1 MKFTCKSLY
10 FLIWLFLAFPLEAF
24 SQKKPLSLAAAID
37 SALQNNLGLQSA
49 YQRLEATRAMIPM
62 GFNLDKTQVFYR
74 HDQNDIAEN
83 GYSNKVF
90 GISQNLQFPTVYGKQ
105 RKVFEDITLVEQ
117 QQYLLTQNQ
126 IIKEVSQAYYS
137 ILYFQKLEANYRFLD
152 SLYQQFSI
160 AADRRYDVGETNYL
174 EKLTARSKMRE
185 LAVRLAQTIES
196 KNQAYV
202 RLEQLIQSGREFTI
216 ADQILDPL
224 PTINWE
230 MDSHPGVQFYQ
241 QSINWKED
249 NVSLEKQRLLPDLHG
264 EFFRGTNTG
273 PNARI
278 YPGVQVGVS
287 IPLWFGAQ
295 KAKINSSKFE
305 LSQINL
311 AAENY
316 SFQLDNRR
324 AHLIIELQK
333 FQETISFYNEEG
345 QQLSKQ
351 LITQGNQAY
360 KGGEI
365 DFFQYVILIENSRNI
380 EVDYL
385 VNLQGY
391 NMTVLEINYLIN
403 P

>member
-1 MKFTCKSLY
+1 MKSNHKWILLVACF
-10 FLIWLFLAFPLEAF
+10 IWVFPFQSMAQVESINLA
-24 SQKKPLSLAAAID
+24 SAID
-37 SALQNNLGLQSA
+37 SALQNNLGLKSA
-49 YQRLEATRAMIPM
+49 RQRVEAAKAMVPV

-90 GISQNLQFPTVYGKQ
+90 GISQSMLFPTVYGSQK
-105 RKVFEDITLVEQ
+105 RVFQDMGMVEQ

-126 IIKEVSQAYYS
+126 IIKEVSQTYYT
-137 ILYFQKLEANYRFLD
+137 IVYLQKLENNYRFLD

-160 AADRRYDVGETNYL
+160 AASRRYELGETNYL

-185 LAVRLAQTIES
+185 LAVRLAQTTES
-196 KNQAYV
+196 KSQAFIK
-202 RLEQLIQSGREFTI
+202 LEQLIQVGGEFEI
-216 ADQILDPL
+216 PDQELLPL
-224 PTINWE
+224 PIENWDME
-230 MDSHPGVQFYQ
+230 THPGIQFYQ
-241 QSINWKED
+241 QSINLKQD

-295 KAKINSSKFE
+295 KAKINASKYE
-305 LSQINL
+305 LAQTNFAS
-311 AAENY
+311 ENY
-316 SFQLDNRR
+316 AFQLDNRR
-324 AHLIIELQK
+324 KQLEIELQK
-333 FQETISFYNEEG
+333 FQEAISFYTEEG
-345 QQLSKQ
+345 NQLSKQ
-351 LITQGNQAY
+351 LISQGNIAY

-365 DFFQYVILIENSRNI
+365 DFFQYVLLIENSRNI

-385 VNLQGY
+385 LNLQGY
-391 NMTVLEINYLIN
+391 NMAALEINYLIN

>member
-1 MKFTCKSLY
+1 MKSKHKLIFLVACIIWVFPFQSMAQVESISL
-10 FLIWLFLAFPLEAF
+10 
-24 SQKKPLSLAAAID
+24 SAAID
-37 SALQNNLGLQSA
+37 SALQNNLGLKSA
-49 YQRLEATRAMIPM
+49 LQRVEAARAMVPV

-90 GISQNLQFPTVYGKQ
+90 GISQSMLFPTVYGSQK
-105 RKVFEDITLVEQ
+105 RVFEDLGMVEQ
-117 QQYLLTQNQ
+117 QQYRLTQNQ
-126 IIKEVSQAYYS
+126 IIKEVSQTYYT
-137 ILYFQKLEANYRFLD
+137 IVYLQKLEKNYHFLD

-160 AADRRYDVGETNYL
+160 AASRRYELGETNYL

-185 LAVRLAQTIES
+185 LAVRLAQTTES
-196 KNQAYV
+196 KSQAYMK
-202 RLEQLIQSGREFTI
+202 LEQLIQVGREFEI
-216 ADQILDPL
+216 PDQDLLPLSVNNLDME
-224 PTINWE
+224 T
-230 MDSHPGVQFYQ
+230 HPGIQFYE
-241 QSINWKED
+241 QSINLKQD

-295 KAKINSSKFE
+295 KAKINASKYE
-305 LSQINL
+305 LAQTNF

-316 SFQLDNRR
+316 AFALDNRR
-324 AHLIIELQK
+324 KQLEIELQK
-333 FQETISFYNEEG
+333 FQEAISFYTEEG

-351 LITQGNQAY
+351 LISQGNIAY

-365 DFFQYVILIENSRNI
+365 DFFQYVLLIENSRNI

-385 VNLQGY
+385 LNLQGY
-391 NMTVLEINYLIN
+391 NMAVMEINYLIN

>member
-1 MKFTCKSLY
+1 MKIKVLYLSLW
-10 FLIWLFLAFPLEAF
+10 FFLAFPIEGYP
-24 SQKKPLSLAAAID
+24 QKVSLSLPAAID
-37 SALQNNLGLQSA
+37 AALQNNLGLQSA
-49 YQRLEATRAMIPM
+49 YQKVEAAKAMVPM

-83 GYSNKVF
+83 GFSNKVF
-90 GISQNLQFPTVYGKQ
+90 GINQSLQFPTVYGKQ
-105 RKVFEDITLVEQ
+105 RRVLEDMTLVEQ

-126 IIKEVSQAYYS
+126 VIKEVSQTYYT
-137 ILYFQKLEANYRFLD
+137 ILYLQKLEHNYRFLD

-185 LAVRLAQTIES
+185 LAVRLAQTTES
-196 KNQAYV
+196 KNQALV
-202 RLEQLIQSGREFTI
+202 RLEQLIQVGTI
-216 ADQILDPL
+216 FEVPDQPL
-224 PTINWE
+224 EPLVISEWSEDT
-230 MDSHPGVQFYQ
+230 HPGIGFYK
-241 QSINWKED
+241 QSIQWKRD
-249 NVSLEKQRLLPDLHG
+249 NVSLEKQRLLPDIYG

-278 YPGVQVGVS
+278 YPGVQVGVA

-295 KAKINSSKFE
+295 KAKINSSNYE
-305 LSQINL
+305 LMQTSL

-324 AHLIIELQK
+324 KQLEIELQK
-333 FQETISFYNEEG
+333 YQEAISFYTEEG
-345 QQLSKQ
+345 QQLSRQ

-365 DFFQYVILIENSRNI
+365 DFFQYVLLIENSRNI

-385 VNLQGY
+385 INLQGY

>member
-1 MKFTCKSLY
+1 MNSNLKSIIL
-10 FLIWLFLAFPLEAF
+10 LAFLTCNLPFQAF
-24 SQKKPLSLAAAID
+24 AQKETINLASAID
-37 SALQNNLGLQSA
+37 SALQNNLGLKSA
-49 YQRLEATRAMIPM
+49 QQRVEAKRAMIPA

-90 GISQNLQFPTVYGKQ
+90 GISQSIQFPTVYGSQ
-105 RKVFEDITLVEQ
+105 RKVYEDMGMVEQ
-117 QQYLLTQNQ
+117 QQYLLSQNQ
-126 IIKEVSQAYYS
+126 IIKEVSQTYYS
-137 ILYFQKLEANYRFLD
+137 IVYLQKLEDNYRFLD

-160 AADRRYDVGETNYL
+160 AATRRYELGETNYL

-185 LAVRLAQTIES
+185 LSVRLQQTSEN

-202 RLEQLIQSGREFTI
+202 RLEQLIQIGREFEI
-216 ADQILDPL
+216 PDQELLPL
-224 PTINWE
+224 LTQNWDLE
-230 MDSHPGVQFYQ
+230 THPGVQFYQ
-241 QSINWKED
+241 QSINLKMD

-295 KAKINSSKFE
+295 KAKIKSSQFD
-305 LSQINL
+305 LVQTSL

-316 SFQLDNRR
+316 SFQLTNRR
-324 AHLIIELQK
+324 SQLEIELQK
-333 FQETISFYNEEG
+333 FQEAISFYNQEG
-345 QQLSKQ
+345 KQLSKQ
-351 LITQGNQAY
+351 LIAQGNQAY

-365 DFFQYVILIENSRNI
+365 DFFQYVLLIENSRNI

-385 VNLQGY
+385 SNLQGY

>member
-1 MKFTCKSLY
+1 MKLTNEARI
-10 FLIWLFLAFPLEAF
+10 FLLWALMAIPLQALG
-24 SQKKPLSLAAAID
+24 QKTKLDLPAAIA
-37 SALQNNLGLQSA
+37 SAQQNNLGLQSA
-49 YQRLEATRAMIPM
+49 YQKLEAARAMVPT

-83 GYSNKVF
+83 GYANKVF

-105 RKVFEDITLVEQ
+105 KRVLEDMSLVEQ
-117 QQYLLTQNQ
+117 QQFQLTQNQ
-126 IIKEVSQAYYS
+126 IIKEVSQTYYT
-137 ILYFQKLEANYRFLD
+137 IIYLQKLEQNFRFLD
-152 SLYQQFSI
+152 SLYKQFSI
-160 AADRRYDVGETNYL
+160 AADRRYEVGETNYL

-202 RLEQLIQSGREFTI
+202 RLEQLIQLGSEFEI
-216 ADQILDPL
+216 PDQDLAPL
-224 PTINWE
+224 PVADWPL
-230 MDSHPGVQFYQ
+230 DSHPGVLYYQ
-241 QSINWKED
+241 EAVQWKQD
-249 NVSLEKQRLLPDLHG
+249 NLSLEKHRLMPDLFG

-278 YPGVQVGVS
+278 YPGVQVGVA

-295 KAKINSSKFE
+295 KAKISSSKYE
-305 LSQINL
+305 LSQTSL

-316 SFQLDNRR
+316 AFQLNNRR
-324 AHLIIELQK
+324 KQLEIELQK
-333 FQETISFYNEEG
+333 FKEAIAFYTEEG
-345 QQLSKQ
+345 RQLSMQ
-351 LITQGNQAY
+351 LINQGNQAY

-365 DFFQYVILIENSRNI
+365 DFFQYVLLVENSRSI

-385 VNLQGY
+385 SSLQGY
-391 NMTVLEINYLIN
+391 NMTVFEINYLIN

>member
-1 MKFTCKSLY
+1 MNSYHKFILLLVGLMWV
-10 FLIWLFLAFPLEAF
+10 FPFRAFA
-24 SQKKPLSLAAAID
+24 QKEPINITSAID
-37 SALQNNLGLQSA
+37 SALQNNLGLKSA
-49 YQRLEATRAMIPM
+49 QQKVEATKAMIPM

-83 GYSNKVF
+83 GYSNTVF
-90 GISQNLQFPTVYGKQ
+90 GISQSMLFPTVYGSQ
-105 RKVFEDITLVEQ
+105 RKVYENMGMVEQ

-126 IIKEVSQAYYS
+126 IIKEVSQTYYT
-137 ILYFQKLEANYRFLD
+137 IVYLQKLEDNYRFLD

-160 AADRRYDVGETNYL
+160 AANRRYELGETNYL

-185 LAVRLAQTIES
+185 LAVRLAQTAES

-202 RLEQLIQSGREFTI
+202 MLDQLIQLEREYEI
-216 ADQILDPL
+216 PDQDLLPL
-224 PTINWE
+224 PVQNWDLE
-230 MDSHPGVQFYQ
+230 THPGIQFYR
-241 QSINWKED
+241 QSIALRQE
-249 NVSLEKQRLLPDLHG
+249 NVTLERQRLWPDLHG
-264 EFFRGTNTG
+264 EVFRGTNTG

-295 KAKINSSKFE
+295 KAKINSTKYE
-305 LSQINL
+305 LAQTNYAS
-311 AAENY
+311 ENY
-316 SFQLDNRR
+316 TFQLVNKRKQ
-324 AHLIIELQK
+324 LEIELQK
-333 FQETISFYNEEG
+333 FQEAISFYIEEG

-351 LITQGNQAY
+351 LIAQGNQAY

-365 DFFQYVILIENSRNI
+365 DFFQYVLLIENSRNI

-385 VNLQGY
+385 LNLQGY

>member
-1 MKFTCKSLY
+1 MKIKVLYLSL
-10 FLIWLFLAFPLEAF
+10 WLFLAFPIEGYP
-24 SQKKPLSLAAAID
+24 QKVSLSLTAAID

-49 YQRLEATRAMIPM
+49 FQKVEAAKAMVPM

-83 GYSNKVF
+83 GFSNKVF
-90 GISQNLQFPTVYGKQ
+90 GINQGLQFPTVYGKQ
-105 RKVFEDITLVEQ
+105 RRVLEDMTLVEQ

-126 IIKEVSQAYYS
+126 VIKEVSQTYYT
-137 ILYFQKLEANYRFLD
+137 ILYLQKLEYNYRFLD
-152 SLYQQFSI
+152 SLYQQFSN

-185 LAVRLAQTIES
+185 LAVRLAQTTES
-196 KNQAYV
+196 KNQALV
-202 RLEQLIQSGREFTI
+202 RLEQLIQVGSVFEVP
-216 ADQILDPL
+216 DQPLDL
-224 PTINWE
+224 LLISEWSE
-230 MDSHPGVQFYQ
+230 DSHPGIGFYKQSVQ
-241 QSINWKED
+241 WKTD
-249 NVSLEKQRLLPDLHG
+249 NVTLEKQRLLPDIYG

-273 PNARI
+273 PNARV
-278 YPGVQVGVS
+278 YPGIQVGVA

-295 KAKINSSKFE
+295 KAKINSSKYE
-305 LSQINL
+305 LMQTSL

-316 SFQLDNRR
+316 TFQLDNRR
-324 AHLIIELQK
+324 RQLEIELQK
-333 FQETISFYNEEG
+333 YQEAISFYTEEG
-345 QQLSKQ
+345 KQLSRQ
-351 LITQGNQAY
+351 LITQGNQAF

-365 DFFQYVILIENSRNI
+365 DFFQYVLLIENSRNI

-385 VNLQGY
+385 INLQGY

>member
-1 MKFTCKSLY
+1 MKLTSKTIY
-10 FLIWLFLAFPLEAF
+10 FLLWLFLAFPFKTF
-24 SQKKPLSLAAAID
+24 SQKATLDLAAAID

-49 YQRLEATRAMIPM
+49 YQKLEATRAMIPM
-62 GFNLDKTQVFYR
+62 AFNLDKTQVFYR
-74 HDQNDIAEN
+74 HDKNDIAEN
-83 GYSNKVF
+83 GFSNKVF
-90 GISQNLQFPTVYGKQ
+90 GISQSLQFPSVYGKQ
-105 RKVFEDITLVEQ
+105 RQVYEDITMVEQ
-117 QQYLLTQNQ
+117 QQFYLTQNQ
-126 IIKEVSQAYYS
+126 IIKEVSQAFYT
-137 ILYFQKLEANYRFLD
+137 ILYLQKLEENYRFLD
-152 SLYQQFSI
+152 SLYQQFSV

-196 KNQAYV
+196 KNQTYV
-202 RLEQLIQSGREFTI
+202 KLEQLIQSGREFEVP
-216 ADQILDPL
+216 DQVLNPL
-224 PTINWE
+224 PTKDWE
-230 MDSHPGVQFYQ
+230 KETHPGIQYFQ
-241 QSINWKED
+241 QSINWRAD
-249 NVSLEKQRLLPDLHG
+249 ILSLEKQRLLPDLHG

-278 YPGVQVGVS
+278 YPGIQVGVS

-295 KAKINSSKFE
+295 KAKITSSKYE
-305 LSQINL
+305 LVQTSL

-316 SFQLDNRR
+316 GFQLANRKEQ
-324 AHLIIELQK
+324 LEIELQK
-333 FQETISFYNEEG
+333 FQEAISFYTEEG

-351 LITQGNQAY
+351 LITQGNQAF

-365 DFFQYVILIENSRNI
+365 DFFQYVLLLENSRNI

>member
-1 MKFTCKSLY
+1 MKSNHKWI
-10 FLIWLFLAFPLEAF
+10 FLLACFIWVFPFQSMAQVESINLA
-24 SQKKPLSLAAAID
+24 SAID
-37 SALQNNLGLQSA
+37 SALQNNLGLKSA
-49 YQRLEATRAMIPM
+49 RQRVEAAKAMVPV

-90 GISQNLQFPTVYGKQ
+90 GISQSMLFPTVYGSQK
-105 RKVFEDITLVEQ
+105 RVFQDMGMVEQ

-126 IIKEVSQAYYS
+126 IIKEVSQTYYT
-137 ILYFQKLEANYRFLD
+137 IVYLQKLENNYRFLD

-160 AADRRYDVGETNYL
+160 AASRRYELGETNYL

-185 LAVRLAQTIES
+185 LAVRLAQTTES
-196 KNQAYV
+196 KSQAFIK
-202 RLEQLIQSGREFTI
+202 LEQLIQVGGEFEI
-216 ADQILDPL
+216 PDQELLPL
-224 PTINWE
+224 PIENWDME
-230 MDSHPGVQFYQ
+230 THPGIQFYQ
-241 QSINWKED
+241 QSINLKQD

-295 KAKINSSKFE
+295 KAKINASKYE
-305 LSQINL
+305 LAQTNFAS
-311 AAENY
+311 ENY
-316 SFQLDNRR
+316 AFQLNNRR
-324 AHLIIELQK
+324 KQLEIELQK
-333 FQETISFYNEEG
+333 FQEAISFYTEEG
-345 QQLSKQ
+345 NQLSKQ
-351 LITQGNQAY
+351 LISQGNIAY

-365 DFFQYVILIENSRNI
+365 DFFQYVLLIENSRNI

-385 VNLQGY
+385 LNLQGY
-391 NMTVLEINYLIN
+391 NMAALEINYLIN

>member
-1 MKFTCKSLY
+1 MNSNLKFIIL
-10 FLIWLFLAFPLEAF
+10 LACLTWNIPFHALA
-24 SQKKPLSLAAAID
+24 QKESIDLASAID
-37 SALQNNLGLQSA
+37 SALQNNLGLKSA
-49 YQRLEATRAMIPM
+49 QQRVEATKAMIPA

-90 GISQNLQFPTVYGKQ
+90 GISQSMQFPTVYGSQ
-105 RKVFEDITLVEQ
+105 RKVYEDLGMVEQ

-126 IIKEVSQAYYS
+126 IIKEVSQTYYT
-137 ILYFQKLEANYRFLD
+137 IVYLQKLENNYRFLD

-160 AADRRYDVGETNYL
+160 AASRRYELGETNYL

-185 LAVRLAQTIES
+185 LSVRLLQTTES

-202 RLEQLIQSGREFTI
+202 RLEQLIQVGREFEI
-216 ADQILDPL
+216 PDQELLPL
-224 PTINWE
+224 LTQNWE
-230 MDSHPGVQFYQ
+230 LENHPGVQFYQ
-241 QSINWKED
+241 QSINLKTD
-249 NVSLEKQRLLPDLHG
+249 NLSLERQRLLPDLNG

-305 LSQINL
+305 LLQTNL

-316 SFQLDNRR
+316 SFQLRNRR
-324 AHLIIELQK
+324 VQLEIELQK
-333 FQETISFYNEEG
+333 FQEAISFYTQEG

-351 LITQGNQAY
+351 LIAQGNQAY

-365 DFFQYVILIENSRNI
+365 DFFQYVLLIENSRNI

-385 VNLQGY
+385 TNLQEY

>member
-1 MKFTCKSLY
+1 MKSNHKWILLVACF
-10 FLIWLFLAFPLEAF
+10 IWVFPFQFMAQVESINLA
-24 SQKKPLSLAAAID
+24 SAID
-37 SALQNNLGLQSA
+37 SALQNNLGLKSA
-49 YQRLEATRAMIPM
+49 RQRVEAAKAMVPV

-90 GISQNLQFPTVYGKQ
+90 GISQSMLFPTVYGSQK
-105 RKVFEDITLVEQ
+105 RVFQDMGMVEQ

-126 IIKEVSQAYYS
+126 IIKEVSQTYYT
-137 ILYFQKLEANYRFLD
+137 IVYLQKLENNYRFLD

-160 AADRRYDVGETNYL
+160 AASRRYELGETNYL

-185 LAVRLAQTIES
+185 LAVRLAQTTES
-196 KNQAYV
+196 KSQAFIK
-202 RLEQLIQSGREFTI
+202 LEQLIQVGGEFEI
-216 ADQILDPL
+216 PDQELLPL
-224 PTINWE
+224 PIENWDME
-230 MDSHPGVQFYQ
+230 THPGIQFYQ
-241 QSINWKED
+241 QSINLKQD

-295 KAKINSSKFE
+295 KAKINASKYE
-305 LSQINL
+305 LAQTNFAS
-311 AAENY
+311 ENY
-316 SFQLDNRR
+316 AFQLNNRR
-324 AHLIIELQK
+324 KQLEIELQK
-333 FQETISFYNEEG
+333 FQEAISFYTEEG
-345 QQLSKQ
+345 NQLSKQ
-351 LITQGNQAY
+351 LISQGNIAY

-365 DFFQYVILIENSRNI
+365 DFFQYVLLIENSRNI

-385 VNLQGY
+385 LNLQGY
-391 NMTVLEINYLIN
+391 NMAALEINYLIN

>member
-1 MKFTCKSLY
+1 MKLTSKTLY
-10 FLIWLFLAFPLEAF
+10 FLLWLFLAFPYKTF
-24 SQKKPLSLAAAID
+24 SQKATLDLAASIE

-49 YQRLEATRAMIPM
+49 YQKLEATRAMIPM

-74 HDQNDIAEN
+74 HDQNDVAEN
-83 GYSNKVF
+83 GLSNKVF

-105 RKVFEDITLVEQ
+105 RQVYEDMTMVEQ
-117 QQYLLTQNQ
+117 QQFYLTQNQ
-126 IIKEVSQAYYS
+126 IIKEVSQAFYT
-137 ILYFQKLEANYRFLD
+137 ILYLQKLEENYRFLD

-185 LAVRLAQTIES
+185 LAVRLAQTTES
-196 KNQAYV
+196 KNQTYV
-202 RLEQLIQSGREFTI
+202 RLEQLIQSGGEFEVP
-216 ADQILDPL
+216 DQVLQPL
-224 PTINWE
+224 PTKDWKE
-230 MDSHPGVQFYQ
+230 ETHPGIQFFQ
-241 QSINWKED
+241 QSINWRAD
-249 NVSLEKQRLLPDLHG
+249 ILSLEKQRLLPDLHG

-273 PNARI
+273 PNARV
-278 YPGVQVGVS
+278 YPGIQVGVS

-295 KAKINSSKFE
+295 KAKINSSKYE
-305 LSQINL
+305 LAQTNL

-316 SFQLDNRR
+316 GFQLANRR
-324 AHLIIELQK
+324 EQLVIELQK
-333 FQETISFYNEEG
+333 FQEAISFYTEEG

-351 LITQGNQAY
+351 LITQGNQAF

-365 DFFQYVILIENSRNI
+365 DFFQYVLLLENSRNI

>member
-1 MKFTCKSLY
+1 MKSNHKWI
-10 FLIWLFLAFPLEAF
+10 FLLACFIWVFPFQSMAQVESINLA
-24 SQKKPLSLAAAID
+24 SAID
-37 SALQNNLGLQSA
+37 SALQNNLGLKSA
-49 YQRLEATRAMIPM
+49 RQRVEAAKAMVPV

-90 GISQNLQFPTVYGKQ
+90 GISQSMLFPTVYGSQK
-105 RKVFEDITLVEQ
+105 RVFQDMGMVEQ

-126 IIKEVSQAYYS
+126 IIKEVSQTYYT
-137 ILYFQKLEANYRFLD
+137 IVYLQKLENNYRFLD

-160 AADRRYDVGETNYL
+160 AASRRYELGETNYL

-185 LAVRLAQTIES
+185 LAVRLAQTTES
-196 KNQAYV
+196 KSQAFIK
-202 RLEQLIQSGREFTI
+202 LEQLIQVGGEFEI
-216 ADQILDPL
+216 PDQELLPL
-224 PTINWE
+224 PIENWDME
-230 MDSHPGVQFYQ
+230 THPGIQFYQ
-241 QSINWKED
+241 QSINLKQD

-295 KAKINSSKFE
+295 KAKINASKYE
-305 LSQINL
+305 LAQTNFAS
-311 AAENY
+311 ENY
-316 SFQLDNRR
+316 AFQLDNRR
-324 AHLIIELQK
+324 KQLEIELQK
-333 FQETISFYNEEG
+333 FQEAISFYTEEG
-345 QQLSKQ
+345 NQLSKQ
-351 LITQGNQAY
+351 LISQGNIAY

-365 DFFQYVILIENSRNI
+365 DFFQYVLLIENSRNI

-385 VNLQGY
+385 LNLQGY
-391 NMTVLEINYLIN
+391 NMAALEINYLIN

>member
-1 MKFTCKSLY
+1 
-10 FLIWLFLAFPLEAF
+10 
-24 SQKKPLSLAAAID
+24 
-37 SALQNNLGLQSA
+37 
-49 YQRLEATRAMIPM
+49 MIPM

-83 GYSNKVF
+83 GYSNTVF
-90 GISQNLQFPTVYGKQ
+90 GISQSILFPTVYGSQ
-105 RKVFEDITLVEQ
+105 RKVYENMGMVEQ

-126 IIKEVSQAYYS
+126 IIKEVSQTYYT
-137 ILYFQKLEANYRFLD
+137 IVYLQKLEDNYRFLD

-160 AADRRYDVGETNYL
+160 AASRRYELGETNYL

-185 LAVRLAQTIES
+185 LAVSLAQTEES

-202 RLEQLIQSGREFTI
+202 MLEQLIQLEREYEI
-216 ADQILDPL
+216 PDQELLPL
-224 PTINWE
+224 PVQNWDLE
-230 MDSHPGVQFYQ
+230 THPGIQFYQ
-241 QSINWKED
+241 QSIALRQE
-249 NVSLEKQRLLPDLHG
+249 NVTLERQRLLPDLHG
-264 EFFRGTNTG
+264 EVFRGTNTG

-295 KAKINSSKFE
+295 KAKINSTKYE
-305 LSQINL
+305 LAQTNYAS
-311 AAENY
+311 ENY
-316 SFQLDNRR
+316 AFQLVNKRKQ
-324 AHLIIELQK
+324 LEIELQK
-333 FQETISFYNEEG
+333 FQEAISFYTEEG

-351 LITQGNQAY
+351 LIAQGNQAY

-365 DFFQYVILIENSRNI
+365 DFIQYVLLIENSRNI

-385 VNLQGY
+385 LNLQGY

>member
-1 MKFTCKSLY
+1 MKSNHKWILLVACF
-10 FLIWLFLAFPLEAF
+10 IWVFPFQSMAQVESINLA
-24 SQKKPLSLAAAID
+24 SAID
-37 SALQNNLGLQSA
+37 SALQNNLGLKSA
-49 YQRLEATRAMIPM
+49 RQRVEAAMAMVPV

-90 GISQNLQFPTVYGKQ
+90 GISQSMLFPTVYGSQK
-105 RKVFEDITLVEQ
+105 RVFQDMGMVEQ

-126 IIKEVSQAYYS
+126 IIKEVSQTYYT
-137 ILYFQKLEANYRFLD
+137 IVYLQKLENNYRFLD

-160 AADRRYDVGETNYL
+160 AASRRYELGETNYL

-185 LAVRLAQTIES
+185 LAVRLAQTTES
-196 KNQAYV
+196 KSQAFIK
-202 RLEQLIQSGREFTI
+202 LEQLIQVGGEFEI
-216 ADQILDPL
+216 PDQELLPL
-224 PTINWE
+224 PIENWDME
-230 MDSHPGVQFYQ
+230 THPGIQFYQ
-241 QSINWKED
+241 QSINLKQD

-295 KAKINSSKFE
+295 KAKINASKYE
-305 LSQINL
+305 LAQTNFAS
-311 AAENY
+311 ENY
-316 SFQLDNRR
+316 AFQLNNRR
-324 AHLIIELQK
+324 KQLEIELQK
-333 FQETISFYNEEG
+333 FQEAISFYTEEG
-345 QQLSKQ
+345 NQLSKQ
-351 LITQGNQAY
+351 LISQGNIAY

-365 DFFQYVILIENSRNI
+365 DFFQYVLLIENSRNI

-385 VNLQGY
+385 LNLQGY
-391 NMTVLEINYLIN
+391 NMAALEINYLIN

>member
-1 MKFTCKSLY
+1 MNSNLKFI
-10 FLIWLFLAFPLEAF
+10 FFLACFIWNF
-24 SQKKPLSLAAAID
+24 SFQSFGQKESINLAAAID
-37 SALQNNLGLQSA
+37 SALQNNLGLKSA
-49 YQRLEATRAMIPM
+49 QQRVEATRALIPA

-90 GISQNLQFPTVYGKQ
+90 GISQSMLFPTVYGKQ
-105 RKVFEDITLVEQ
+105 RKVFEDLGMVEQ

-126 IIKEVSQAYYS
+126 IIKEVSQTYYT
-137 ILYFQKLEANYRFLD
+137 IVYLQKLENNYRFLD

-160 AADRRYDVGETNYL
+160 AADRRYELGETNYL

-185 LAVRLAQTIES
+185 LSVRLLQTTES

-202 RLEQLIQSGREFTI
+202 KLDQLIQMEREF
-216 ADQILDPL
+216 QITEQDLAPL
-224 PTINWE
+224 PTKTWDLE
-230 MDSHPGVQFYQ
+230 AHPGVLFYQ
-241 QSINWKED
+241 QSILLKTH
-249 NVSLEKQRLLPDLHG
+249 NVSLEKQRLLPDLQG

-295 KAKINSSKFE
+295 KAKINASKFE
-305 LSQINL
+305 LAQTSL
-311 AAENY
+311 AADNY
-316 SFQLDNRR
+316 SFQLLNRR
-324 AHLIIELQK
+324 KQLEIELQK
-333 FQETISFYNEEG
+333 FQEAISFYTQEG

-351 LITQGNQAY
+351 LIAQGNQAY

-365 DFFQYVILIENSRNI
+365 DFFQYVLLIENSRNI

-385 VNLQGY
+385 TNLQGY